1 MPPQGTPSLSCQ
13 RKRKRTE
20 RRQPSG
26 ASGRARAGRCPRAR
40 TGRPR
45 RGATAVRP
53 SSEGGTAGA
62 NRLGRHGRR
71 SPPRRRLRSE
81 RMERPRACPT
91 HSSRAAAPPAL
102 VARADSLA
110 SMWQSGVVRTN
121 SPGWREAHALCAT
134 CRAARAHELVR
145 AWERGQQA
153 GELGAHTRSI
163 RRRWIVIAAR
173 QSTSA
178 NQD

>member
-1 MPPQGTPSLSCQ
+1 MRTPLSPRVASLVPSKPGISATRTCTCVSGVTGCAG
-13 RKRKRTE
+13 KR
-20 RRQPSG
+20 
-26 ASGRARAGRCPRAR
+26 
-40 TGRPR
+40 
-45 RGATAVRP
+45 ATAVRP

-62 NRLGRHGRR
+62 NRLGRR